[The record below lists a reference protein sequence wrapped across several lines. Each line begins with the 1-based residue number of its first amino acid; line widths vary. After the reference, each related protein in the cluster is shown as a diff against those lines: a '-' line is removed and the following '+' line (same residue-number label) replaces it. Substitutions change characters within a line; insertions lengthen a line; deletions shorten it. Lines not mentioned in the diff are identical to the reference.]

1 MIYLFDIQY
10 DVSTAGPDLRTEVF
24 LAGCS
29 KAKSYP
35 CPGCFNPKLWD
46 RENSRQVTVDDLL
59 DHIVKY
65 SSKKKVTFC
74 GGEPTDQLEELTE
87 ICRKLKAKDK
97 DFNILVYTYHD
108 FDKLIDKP
116 EYKEL
121 FRYIDY
127 LIDRPYDETKRIYDN
142 QSDLWIK
149 RSIGSYNQR
158 IIKFSS
164 LNGCNDRY
172 VDTFDIHECGRI
184 SLYPITP
191 DRIIEYL

>member
-10 DVSTAGPDLRTEVF
+10 DVSTAGPGLRTEVF

-29 KAKSYP
+29 KAKSHP
-35 CPGCFNPKLWD
+35 CQGCFNPKLWD
-46 RENSRQVTVDDLL
+46 KENSRQVTVDDLL

-97 DFNILVYTYHD
+97 EFNILVYTYHD
-108 FDKLIDKP
+108 FDKLINKP

-127 LIDRPYDETKRIYDN
+127 LIDRPYDETKRIYDS

-184 SLYPITP
+184 SLYSITP
-191 DRIIEYL
+191 DRIIEYP

>member
-10 DVSTAGPDLRTEVF
+10 DILTAGPGLRTEVF

-29 KAKSYP
+29 KAKSNP
-35 CPGCFNPKLWD
+35 CQGCFNSKLWD
-46 RENSRQVTVDDLL
+46 KKNSRQVTVDDLL

-65 SSKKKVTFC
+65 SSEKKVTFC

-87 ICRKLKAKDK
+87 ICRKLREKE
-97 DFNILVYTYHD
+97 FNILVYTYHD
-108 FDKLIDKP
+108 FDKLKSKP

-121 FRYIDY
+121 FKYIDY
-127 LIDRPYDETKRIYDN
+127 LIDRPYDETKRIYND

-149 RSIGSYNQR
+149 RSVGSYNQR
-158 IIKFSS
+158 IIHFLP
-164 LNGCNDRY
+164 LNNCNNRH
-172 VDTFDIHECGRI
+172 VDIFNIFENGRL

-191 DRIIEYL
+191 DEIIEYL